1 MQQDG
6 KGSVSEAARERNEAF
21 AQVIATRAM
30 DVIREKI
37 TKEKEQGDLNC
48 EVYYSIHNPYEEGSA
63 EYVYIQDL
71 LTKSSGKDPNYID
84 LFDRLRIKLKEAL
97 DCEGVHS
104 FLMLNCRFDA
114 RYEDNF
120 LLYALV
126 SWGG

>member
-1 MQQDG
+1 MGQD
-6 KGSVSEAARERNEAF
+6 KKCLVSQAAEERNEAF
-21 AQVIATRAM
+21 AQVTTAKAM
-30 DVIREKI
+30 DVIKEKI
-37 TKEKEQGDLNC
+37 GQEKEQGDLNT
-48 EVYYSIHNPYEEGSA
+48 EVYYSIQNPYETGTA

-71 LTKSSGKDPNYID
+71 LTKSSGKDPHYID
-84 LFDRLRIKLKEAL
+84 LFDRLRGKLKEAL
-97 DCEGVHS
+97 DAEGVHS